1 MTEKLREIL
10 LNALAA
16 AWLAN
21 LFDSVDEY
29 MDAVRQVKDLK

>member
-1 MTEKLREIL
+1 MTKDLREIL
-10 LNALAA
+10 LNALEA

-29 MDAVRQVKDLK
+29 MDAVRQVKELK